1 MSEITQP
8 HDRLFKALMSH
19 PETAG
24 AFLRE
29 SLPPEV
35 ARLLAPEPP
44 ELVEGCFVEERLRPY
59 FSDRLFQAKTVS
71 GKALLFRE

>member
-1 MSEITQP
+1 MNEIAQP

-35 ARLLAPEPP
+35 SRLLVPDPP
-44 ELVEGCFVEERLRPY
+44 LLVEGCFVEERLRPY
-59 FSDRLFQAKTVS
+59 FSDRLFQTMTIS
-71 GKALLFRE
+71 G